1 MDRNVDIVTLYCSAG
16 CSDVKWDN
24 YLFALVPFIIMR
36 AREGGCESLSLKNV
50 WQFRTDV
57 PSL

>member
-24 YLFALVPFIIMR
+24 YLFALVPFIIR
-36 AREGGCESLSLKNV
+36 RGRDQPDQRGGLKNV
-50 WQFRTDV
+50 AI
-57 PSL
+57 SG

>member
-36 AREGGCESLSLKNV
+36 GRGGL
-50 WQFRTDV
+50 
-57 PSL
+57 